1 VVGVDADPTCTRA
14 AALAGR
20 EDTLGEWASD
30 ADSQSLIKTVD

>member
-1 VVGVDADPTCTRA
+1 VVRVDTYPTCTRA

-20 EDTLGEWASD
+20 EDTLGEGAPN